1 MHISSGFRF
10 QPDICK
16 FFLFWF
22 YLFVFHWRL
31 ITLQCCV
38 RSCCTTAW
46 NSCQWQ
52 VWIVSWVSAVFK
64 AFSVLLRCVLWFAT
78 QWPVWERAVL
88 TYHLSLVRVPVC
100 CRGSVP
106 CVCGLG
112 WDQGFMTSSSVPSP
126 SVILIL
132 WLESW
137 GFRVCA
143 LLSVPMI
150 GPVSGNKPCVDQEMG
165 LPHPLGTWVSLIRDE
180 GSPYSDFWFLWIPV
194 SAACFRY
201 HRNA

>member
-31 ITLQCCV
+31 IALQCCV

-88 TYHLSLVRVPVC
+88 TYITCHLSGSLCAAEDRFPACVAWDET
-100 CRGSVP
+100 RGSWRAP
-106 CVCGLG
+106 LYRL
-112 WDQGFMTSSSVPSP
+112 P
-126 SVILIL
+126 L
-132 WLESW
+132 W
-137 GFRVCA
+137 
-143 LLSVPMI
+143 
-150 GPVSGNKPCVDQEMG
+150 
-165 LPHPLGTWVSLIRDE
+165 
-180 GSPYSDFWFLWIPV
+180 FWFCDWKAGALGSALCWVRPWLDLCLGISHEWIKRWVCPTLLEPE
-194 SAACFRY
+194 FL
-201 HRNA
+201 